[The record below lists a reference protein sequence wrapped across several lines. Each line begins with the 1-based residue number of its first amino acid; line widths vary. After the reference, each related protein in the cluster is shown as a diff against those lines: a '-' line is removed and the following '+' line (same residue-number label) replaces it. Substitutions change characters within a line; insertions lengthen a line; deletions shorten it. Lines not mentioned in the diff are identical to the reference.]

1 MVNDPALINITITDY
16 HMATKRLNSSYTLET
31 INPADTVTLDT
42 SLVTV
47 TGNLV
52 VLGVQTVVESTT
64 TQVVDPVITLNQ
76 GESGSGVTSG
86 YAGIEVDRGSGTD
99 VKLVWAESLGQWQ
112 VSNASG
118 VYANIGGLNVDTLPT
133 LSGNLNTRNFQI
145 YSSTSDTVLLN
156 DNVAIATTSVA
167 PTALTNNVV
176 VYASTISGG
185 GSGLYT
191 STAQGNNELATKS
204 AAIKYSI
211 IFG

>member
-1 MVNDPALINITITDY
+1 MSAN
-16 HMATKRLNSSYTLET
+16 KRLNTSYTLT
-31 INPADTVTLDT
+31 TVNSGDSVTLDT

-64 TQVVDPVITLNQ
+64 TTVVDPIITLNQ
-76 GESGSGVTSG
+76 GESGTGVTSG
-86 YAGIEVDRGSGTD
+86 YSGIEIDRGLATN
-99 VKLVWAESLGQWQ
+99 VQFRWNESAQAWQ

-118 VYANIGGLNVDTLPT
+118 TFANIGGLATDSAPV
-133 LSGNLNTRNFQI
+133 LSGNLDVKNFQI
-145 YSSTSDTVLLN
+145 YNSLNSVVHFN

-167 PTALTNNVV
+167 PGAISNNVV
-176 VYASTISGG
+176 VYGSTVGGG

-191 STAQGNNELATKS
+191 ATASGNNELATKS

>member
-1 MVNDPALINITITDY
+1 MA
-16 HMATKRLNSSYTLET
+16 ATKRLNSSYTLAT

-64 TQVVDPVITLNQ
+64 TTVVDPIITLNQ
-76 GESGSGVTSG
+76 GESGTGVTSV
-86 YAGIEVDRGSGTD
+86 YSGIEVDRGLATD
-99 VKLVWAESLGQWQ
+99 VQLRWNETLRTWQ
-112 VSNASG
+112 VSNTAG
-118 VYANIGGLNVDTLPT
+118 TFANIGGLTTDTAPS
-133 LSGNLNTRNFQI
+133 LSGNLDVKNFQI
-145 YSSTSDTVLLN
+145 YNSLNSVVHFN
-156 DNVAIATTSVA
+156 DNVAIATTGVA
-167 PTALTNNVV
+167 PGAISNNVV
-176 VYASTISGG
+176 VYASTVSGG

-191 STAQGNNELATKS
+191 ASTNGNNELATKS

>member
-1 MVNDPALINITITDY
+1 MA
-16 HMATKRLNSSYTLET
+16 ATKRLNSSYTLAT

-64 TQVVDPVITLNQ
+64 TTVVDPIITLNQ
-76 GESGSGVTSG
+76 GESGTGVTSV
-86 YAGIEVDRGSGTD
+86 YAGIEVDRGLATD
-99 VKLVWAESLGQWQ
+99 VQLRWNETLRTWQ
-112 VSNASG
+112 VSNTAG
-118 VYANIGGLNVDTLPT
+118 TFANIGGLTTDTAPS
-133 LSGNLNTRNFQI
+133 LSGNLDVKNFQI
-145 YSSTSDTVLLN
+145 YNSLNSVVHFN
-156 DNVAIATTSVA
+156 DNVAIATTGVA
-167 PTALTNNVV
+167 PGAISNNVV
-176 VYASTISGG
+176 VYASTVSGG

-191 STAQGNNELATKS
+191 ASTNGNNELATKS